1 MARVVLL
8 VPSATYRATDFLE
21 AARRL
26 GVEVVVAS
34 EEPHVLA
41 DVMGARTLVVDLDDP
56 ASAAEALVAHDRR
69 FPVDA
74 VVAVDDRGTVV
85 AAESSR
91 RLGLTHNPPDAVA
104 AARDKRLLR
113 QRLRA
118 AEVPQPDFVE
128 LPPEAGDDE
137 VVRLVSRVG
146 FPCVVKPAT
155 LSASQ
160 GVLRAD
166 DELSLTAAVS
176 RVRGIAAE
184 AGAGGTLLAEGFVA
198 GPEVAV
204 EGLLLHGRLEVLAV
218 FDKPDP
224 LDGPAF
230 EETLYVT
237 PTRLSP
243 SDRDA
248 VVQATEGAVRALGL
262 IEGPV
267 HAEVRVAGGRAAVI
281 EVAARTIGGLCGRA
295 LSFGAGRS
303 LEEVVLAHALGV
315 PLSDVQRR
323 TGAAGVLM
331 VPIPGSGTLLGVDG
345 RQSALAVPGVQ
356 GVEITATVGSWV
368 APPPEGGRYVGFVF
382 ATASQPAAVE
392 RALRA
397 AGRHLR
403 VRVDA
408 SSPSP
413 HAPAPGHSGRARQA
427 GNACG

>member
-1 MARVVLL
+1 MVGTSRHHRGVARVLLL
-8 VPSATYRATDFLE
+8 VPSSTYRATDFLE

-26 GVEVVVAS
+26 GVEVVVAT

-41 DVMGARTLVVDLDDP
+41 EVMGARSLVVDLDDP
-56 ASAAEALVAHDRR
+56 VSAADAVVAHDREY
-69 FPVDA
+69 PVDA

-85 AAESSR
+85 AAEASR
-91 RLGLTHNPPDAVA
+91 RLGLTHNPPEAVN

-113 QRLRA
+113 RRLKD

-128 LPPEAGDDE
+128 LPPTASDDD
-137 VVRLVSRVG
+137 VVRLVSRLG

-166 DELSLTAAVS
+166 DPAGLVSALS
-176 RVRGIAAE
+176 RVRHIAAQV
-184 AGAGGTLLAEGFVA
+184 GADGELLAESFVD

-204 EGLLLHGRLEVLAV
+204 EALLVGGRLEVLAI

-237 PTRLSP
+237 PSRRTTAEH
-243 SDRDA
+243 DA
-248 VVQATEGAVRALGL
+248 VVAATAAATRALGL
-262 IEGPV
+262 EEGPV

-315 PLSDVQRR
+315 PLGELERR
-323 TGAAGVLM
+323 PGAAGVLM
-331 VPIPGSGTLLGVDG
+331 VPIPGAGTLLGVDG
-345 RQSALAVPGVQ
+345 RERALSVPGIE
-356 GVEITATVGSWV
+356 GVEITATPGSWV
-368 APPPEGGRYVGFVF
+368 APPPEGGRYLGFVF
-382 ATASQPAAVE
+382 ATASTPGAVE
-392 RALRA
+392 RALRT
-397 AGRHLR
+397 AGRHLV
-403 VRVDA
+403 VRVD
-408 SSPSP
+408 STSVSP
-413 HAPAPGHSGRARQA
+413 
-427 GNACG
+427 